1 MFPILLG
8 IYLLGTGT
16 KRRVVQSLAGIG
28 LYPSYIHLNK
38 LIEKVADICKVT
50 PTNSYQLLLTPT
62 NSSAN

>member
-16 KRRVVQSLAGIG
+16 KRRVVQSLTGMG

-38 LIEKVADICKVT
+38 LME
-50 PTNSYQLLLTPT
+50 
-62 NSSAN
+62 